1 MPRWVHFACN
11 LDAVQTLSV
20 NGECM
25 NAAGMIKEAL
35 LAGTSETERF
45 RLLVEAVTD
54 YAIYMIDPSGI
65 VTSWNAGAERIKG
78 YKASEI
84 VGRNF
89 ASFYEEADRK
99 AGIPQRVL
107 AIVAR
112 DGKFQAEGWR
122 VRKDGSRFWAF
133 VIIDAIYDNGQ
144 LIGFAKI
151 TRDLTERREAE
162 DELRRSEELFRRLV
176 EGVTDYAIY
185 MLDPSGIVSNWN
197 AGAERIKGYG
207 PDEIVGKHFSIF
219 YSDEDRSR
227 GEPARSLAIAEREG
241 RFEAEAWRQ
250 RKDGTRFW
258 ANVVIDAIREPSGR
272 LVGFAK
278 ITRDISERR
287 EAQLALDRTREALL
301 HSQKIEA
308 IGKLTGGVA
317 HDFNNLLTVVL
328 GSLDLLRR
336 YMPNDDPRITRLL
349 DNALQGAQR
358 GATLT
363 QRMLA
368 FARRQELDLRPV
380 DLVELTRGM
389 RDLLQRSL
397 GPEITIETRFP
408 LALDNVMADPQQLET
423 ALLNLAVNARDA
435 MPGGGILTI
444 AARNEVT
451 VGDAKLRPGRYVRLT
466 LRDTG
471 EGMDADTL
479 ARATEP
485 FFTTKGTGK
494 GTGLGLSMVHGMV
507 EQLGGQ
513 LVLHSNPGEGT
524 TVELWLP
531 AAERPVATVASEAP
545 AQAIER
551 TRALTVLA
559 VDDDALVL
567 ANTRAMLED
576 LGHTV
581 IVAYSGEQALG
592 ELERVSA
599 VDLVITDHA
608 MPKMTGSELAKKI
621 SARHPGIPIIL
632 ATGYAELPTGADASL
647 PRLSKPYRQDALAH
661 AVADAVRPRGGV

>member
-1 MPRWVHFACN
+1 
-11 LDAVQTLSV
+11 
-20 NGECM
+20 M
-25 NAAGMIKEAL
+25 NAAAGMIKEAL
-35 LAGTSETERF
+35 LQGTTEVERF
-45 RLLVEAVTD
+45 RLLVEAVSD
-54 YAIYMIDPSGI
+54 YAIYMLDPNGI

-78 YKASEI
+78 YRTSEI
-84 VGRNF
+84 LGRSF
-89 ASFYEEADRK
+89 SDFYEEADRK

-107 AIVAR
+107 EIAAR

-133 VIIDAIYDNGQ
+133 VIIDAIYDNGE

-162 DELRRSEELFRRLV
+162 EELRRSEELFRRLV
-176 EGVTDYAIY
+176 EGVSDYAIY

-197 AGAERIKGYG
+197 AGAQRIKGYG
-207 PDEIVGKHFSIF
+207 PHEIVGKHFSIF
-219 YSDEDRSR
+219 YTGDDRSR

-278 ITRDISERR
+278 ITRDITERR
-287 EAQLALDRTREALL
+287 EAQLALDRTREALM

-336 YMPNDDPRITRLL
+336 YLPNDDPRITRLL

-368 FARRQELDLRPV
+368 FARRQELDLQAV
-380 DLVELTRGM
+380 DVVELTRGM

-397 GPEITIETRFP
+397 GPQITIETRFP
-408 LALDNVMADPQQLET
+408 LVLDNVMADPHQLET
-423 ALLNLAVNARDA
+423 SLLNLAVNARDA

-444 AARNEVT
+444 AARNEAT
-451 VGDAKLRPGRYVRLT
+451 VGDDRLRPGRYVRLT

-471 EGMDADTL
+471 EGMDAETL

-513 LVLHSNPGEGT
+513 LFLHSKPGDGT
-524 TVELWLP
+524 TAELWLP
-531 AAERPVATVASEAP
+531 AAERPAETDDSAAP
-545 AQAIER
+545 TPAIER
-551 TRALTVLA
+551 MQPLTILA

-581 IVAYSGEQALG
+581 VMAYSGEQAL
-592 ELERVSA
+592 EQLERTPTIE
-599 VDLVITDHA
+599 LVVTDHA
-608 MPKMTGSELAKKI
+608 MPKMTGSDLAKRI
-621 SARHPGIPIIL
+621 LAHRPDLPIIL
-632 ATGYAELPTGADASL
+632 ATGYAELPIGADASL

-661 AVADAVRPRGGV
+661 AVTNVVRSRRQASP

>member
-1 MPRWVHFACN
+1 M
-11 LDAVQTLSV
+11 T
-20 NGECM
+20 
-25 NAAGMIKEAL
+25 KEAL
-35 LAGTSETERF
+35 LRGSTESERF

-54 YAIYMIDPSGI
+54 YAIFILDPRGI
-65 VTSWNAGAERIKG
+65 VASWNAGAERIKG
-78 YKASEI
+78 YKAKEI
-84 VGRNF
+84 IGRSF
-89 ASFYEEADRK
+89 ATFYEEADRR
-99 AGIPQRVL
+99 AGIPERVL
-107 AIVAR
+107 SIAER

-133 VIIDAIYDNGQ
+133 VIIDAIYDNGE

-162 DELRRSEELFRRLV
+162 EELRRSEELFRRLV

-185 MLDPSGIVSNWN
+185 MLDPAGIVSNWN
-197 AGAERIKGYG
+197 AGAQRIKGYG
-207 PDEIVGKHFSIF
+207 PDEIVGQHFSIF
-219 YSDEDRSR
+219 YTDEDRSS

-250 RKDGTRFW
+250 RKDGSRFW

-272 LVGFAK
+272 LIGFAK
-278 ITRDISERR
+278 ITRDITERR
-287 EAQLALDRTREALL
+287 EAQLALERTREALA

-336 YMPNDDPRITRLL
+336 YLPHDDPRITRLL

-358 GATLT
+358 GASLT

-368 FARRQELDLRPV
+368 FARRQELDLQPV

-397 GPEITIETRFP
+397 GPQIAIETRFP
-408 LALDNVMADPQQLET
+408 LALDNVIADPHQLET

-435 MPGGGILTI
+435 MPAGGILTI
-444 AARNEVT
+444 TACNEAT
-451 VGDAKLRPGRYVRLT
+451 VGDASLRPGRYVRLT
-466 LRDTG
+466 LRDSG

-485 FFTTKGTGK
+485 FFTTKGIGK

-507 EQLGGQ
+507 EQLGGK
-513 LVLHSNPGEGT
+513 LILHSKPGEGT
-524 TVELWLP
+524 TAELWLP
-531 AAERPVATVASEAP
+531 AAERPAATGGSAT
-545 AQAIER
+545 ER
-551 TRALTVLA
+551 RAAVEQSPALTILA

-581 IVAYSGEQALG
+581 VAAFSGEQAL
-592 ELERVSA
+592 EKFERTPA
-599 VDLVITDHA
+599 IDLVITDHA
-608 MPKMTGSELAKKI
+608 MPKMTGTELAKKI
-621 SARHPGIPIIL
+621 VASRPGVPIIL
-632 ATGYAELPTGADASL
+632 ATGYAELPPAAQIGL
-647 PRLSKPYRQDALAH
+647 PRLSKPFRQEALAE
-661 AVADAVRPRGGV
+661 AVASAVKANRAI